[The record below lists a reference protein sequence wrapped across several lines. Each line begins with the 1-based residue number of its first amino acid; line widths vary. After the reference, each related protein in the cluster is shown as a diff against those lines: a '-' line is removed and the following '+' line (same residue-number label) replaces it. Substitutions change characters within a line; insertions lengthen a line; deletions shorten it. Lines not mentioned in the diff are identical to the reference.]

1 MNLGALVIFHHA
13 YWHDIMCR
21 IEYVKVG
28 HWPGW
33 ARLEYVVKR
42 RNEIV
47 SARIIYNF
55 LLYLGD
61 M

>member
-1 MNLGALVIFHHA
+1 MKLGALVTSHHTH
-13 YWHDIMCR
+13 WHDIMCR

-28 HWPGW
+28 HCPDW

-47 SARIIYNF
+47 SARIIYNL

-61 M
+61 L